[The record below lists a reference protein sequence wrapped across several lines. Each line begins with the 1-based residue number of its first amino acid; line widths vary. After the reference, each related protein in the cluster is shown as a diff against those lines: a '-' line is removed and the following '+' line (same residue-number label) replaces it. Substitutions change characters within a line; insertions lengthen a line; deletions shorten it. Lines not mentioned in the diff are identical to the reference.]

1 MQHIHTWQWHCQHD
15 EDEQE
20 SCQQINFT
28 PGHMAAMAT
37 GCHTTPAAA
46 TAVYPLPLQCQC
58 VKQRAMRNNLQNVI
72 ISFDFAQQQTEKKQL
87 EKHSRGVDGG
97 EDGLKLSMGR
107 PGTFL
112 AVDKSETHSER
123 QARCD
128 HTSVQMRYPPI
139 STRTPSMRLRL
150 CSARLV
156 YHHQGW
162 SEAEL
167 TPYVSIVAFIV
178 YL

>member
-112 AVDKSETHSER
+112 AVDKSETHR
-123 QARCD
+123 PDATTQASKWDILPSLLALHPWGWGCAPPDSYIIIKAEAKLSLR
-128 HTSVQMRYPPI
+128 HT
-139 STRTPSMRLRL
+139 
-150 CSARLV
+150 
-156 YHHQGW
+156 
-162 SEAEL
+162 
-167 TPYVSIVAFIV
+167 
-178 YL
+178 